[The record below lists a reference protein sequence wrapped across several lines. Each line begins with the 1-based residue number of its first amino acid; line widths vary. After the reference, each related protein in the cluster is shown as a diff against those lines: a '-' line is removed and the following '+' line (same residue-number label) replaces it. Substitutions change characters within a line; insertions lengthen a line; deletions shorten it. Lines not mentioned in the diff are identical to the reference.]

1 MNRLDLSDRDDRLLH
16 RVLRL
21 QADQVGDDVFIMSGD
36 RRLTFADVDARAD
49 ELAAGLRALGVS
61 RGDTVAVLMES
72 CPEFVLLSFAVNRL
86 GAVWVATN
94 VDFKGEWLRGSLHD
108 SRARVLVVDAGLLAR
123 VVELGDGLPFEH
135 IVVRDGA
142 GGLDLTGPGAG
153 SGTSGPGPVAGREAP
168 APVAGREH
176 GHYGDTAAVLW
187 TSGTTGR
194 SKGVMQSHNAWL
206 RGAESGANTS
216 GAREGD
222 VLYCC
227 LPMHNSAAWVA
238 IVYRALV
245 CGLPFGLDPRFS
257 VADFW
262 DRVRFY
268 GATQTFTLGAM
279 HVFLWQQPER
289 PDDAANPVRV
299 ASCVPMPEALL
310 EPFKRRFAI
319 EQIYQGYGQ
328 SEVLGLLSRVDDG
341 RRRWSANTA
350 GVPLPGIDV
359 RLLDD
364 DDREVGVGEVGEICV
379 RPTEPYVLFNGYFND
394 AEATLRASR
403 NLWYHTGDLGRRN
416 DEGEYFFF
424 DRKADYIRY
433 KGRSVSSFAVEAVVT
448 AHPAVVE
455 CAAYGVT
462 SAELES
468 EAEIKVDVVVR
479 PGACVEPDE
488 LARFVNDRAPY
499 FLVPRYIELV
509 AELPH
514 TPTGRV
520 QKYVARRRGVTDA
533 TWDRDA
539 VGFAV
544 HR

>member
-1 MNRLDLSDRDDRLLH
+1 MNRLDLSARADRLLH
-16 RVLRL
+16 AALRQ
-21 QADQVGDDVFIMSGD
+21 QADQVGDSVFMMSGD
-36 RRLTFADVDARAD
+36 RHYTFADVNTLAD
-49 ELAAGLRALGVS
+49 ELAAGLQARGVG

-72 CPEFVLLSFAVNRL
+72 CAEFVLLSFAVNRL
-86 GAVWVATN
+86 GAVWVPAN
-94 VDFKGEWLRGSLHD
+94 VDFKGEWVRVSLCD
-108 SRARVLVVDAGLLAR
+108 SRARVLVVDADLLAR
-123 VVELGDGLPFEH
+123 VDELGDVGFDH
-135 IVVRDGA
+135 VVVRDESGLVGLA
-142 GGLDLTGPGAG
+142 VSGG
-153 SGTSGPGPVAGREAP
+153 RAP
-168 APVAGREH
+168 AVE

-194 SKGVMQSHNAWL
+194 AKGVMQSHNAWL
-206 RGAESGANTS
+206 RGAESGAVTS

-238 IVYRALV
+238 VVYRALV

-257 VADFW
+257 VAEFW

-279 HVFLWQQPER
+279 HIFLWQQPER
-289 PDDAANPVRV
+289 PDDGANPVRV
-299 ASCVPMPEALL
+299 ASCIPMPERLL

-341 RRRWSANTA
+341 SRQWSPNTA
-350 GVPLPGIDV
+350 GIPQPDLEV

-364 DDREVGVGEVGEICV
+364 DDCEVPVGAVGEISV
-379 RPTEPYVLFNGYFND
+379 RAREPYVLFNGYFND
-394 AEATLRASR
+394 AEATLRSTR

-416 DEGEYFFF
+416 EKGEYFFF

-433 KGRSVSSFAVEAVVT
+433 KGRSVSSFAVEAAVT
-448 AHPAVVE
+448 AHPAVLE

-468 EAEIKVDVVVR
+468 EAEIKVDVVLHPAASAR
-479 PGACVEPDE
+479 PDE
-488 LARFVNDRAPY
+488 LARFVNDNAPY
-499 FLVPRYIELV
+499 FFVPRYIELV

-520 QKYVARRRGVTDA
+520 QKYLVRRRGVTPD

-539 VGFAV
+539 AGFEV
-544 HR
+544 VR

>member
-16 RVLRL
+16 RVLRV
-21 QADQVGDDVFIMSGD
+21 QAEQVGDDVFIMSGD

-49 ELAAGLRALGVS
+49 ELAAGLRARGVG

-72 CPEFVLLSFAVNRL
+72 CAEFVLLSFAVNRL
-86 GAVWVATN
+86 GAVWVPTN
-94 VDFKGEWLRGSLHD
+94 VDYKGEWLRGSLHD
-108 SRARVLVVDAGLLAR
+108 SRARVLVVDARLLPR

-135 IVVRDGA
+135 VVVRDDAGA
-142 GGLDLTGPGAG
+142 LDLSGRASGARG
-153 SGTSGPGPVAGREAP
+153 ED
-168 APVAGREH
+168 

-206 RGAESGANTS
+206 RGAESGATTS

-238 IVYRALV
+238 VVYRALV

-257 VADFW
+257 VGDFW

-289 PDDAANPVRV
+289 ADDAANPVRV
-299 ASCVPMPEALL
+299 ASCIPMPEALL

-341 RRRWSANTA
+341 RRRWSPNTA

-364 DDREVGVGEVGEICV
+364 DDRDVAVGEVGEICV

-394 AEATLRASR
+394 AEATLRAGR
-403 NLWYHTGDLGRRN
+403 NFWYHTGDLGRRN
-416 DEGEYFFF
+416 DEGEHFFF

-433 KGRSVSSFAVEAVVT
+433 KGRSVSSFAVEAAVT
-448 AHPAVVE
+448 AHPAVAE

-468 EAEIKVDVVVR
+468 EAEIKVDVVAR
-479 PGACVEPDE
+479 PGACVRPDE
-488 LARFVNDRAPY
+488 LARFVNDNAPY
-499 FLVPRYIELV
+499 FLVPRYIEIV
-509 AELPH
+509 TELPH

-520 QKYVARRRGVTDA
+520 QKYVVRRRGVTEA
-533 TWDRDA
+533 TWDREA
-539 VGFAV
+539 VGFV
-544 HR
+544 VER

>member
-16 RVLRL
+16 RVLRV
-21 QADQVGDDVFIMSGD
+21 QAEQVGDDVFIMAGD

-49 ELAAGLRALGVS
+49 ELAAGLRALGVG

-72 CPEFVLLSFAVNRL
+72 CAEFVLLSFAVNRL
-86 GAVWVATN
+86 GAVWVPTN
-94 VDFKGEWLRGSLHD
+94 VDYKGEWLRGSLHD
-108 SRARVLVVDAGLLAR
+108 SRARVLVVDAGLLPR
-123 VVELGDGLPFEH
+123 VVGLGDGLPFEH
-135 IVVRDGA
+135 VVVRDESGELELSGHVSGA
-142 GGLDLTGPGAG
+142 GGED
-153 SGTSGPGPVAGREAP
+153 
-168 APVAGREH
+168 

-206 RGAESGANTS
+206 RGAESGATTS

-289 PDDAANPVRV
+289 ADDAANPVRV
-299 ASCVPMPEALL
+299 ASCIPMPEALL

-328 SEVLGLLSRVDDG
+328 SEVLGLVSRVDDG
-341 RRRWSANTA
+341 RRRWSPNTA
-350 GVPLPGIDV
+350 GVPLAGIEV

-364 DDREVGVGEVGEICV
+364 DDREVEVGEVGEICV

-394 AEATLRASR
+394 ADATLRAVR

-433 KGRSVSSFAVEAVVT
+433 KGRSVSSFAVEAAIT
-448 AHPAVVE
+448 AHPAVSE

-468 EAEIKVDVVVR
+468 EAEIKVDVVAL
-479 PGACVEPDE
+479 PGACVSPHE
-488 LARFVNDRAPY
+488 LARFVNDNAPY

-509 AELPH
+509 TELPH

-520 QKYVARRRGVTDA
+520 QKYLVRRRGVTEA

-539 VGFAV
+539 AGFAV
-544 HR
+544 ER

>member
-1 MNRLDLSDRDDRLLH
+1 MNRLDLSDRHDRLLH

-21 QADQVGDDVFIMSGD
+21 QAEQVGDDVFIMSGD
-36 RRLTFADVDARAD
+36 RHFTFADVDRRAD
-49 ELAAGLRALGVS
+49 ELAAGLHALGVS

-72 CPEFVLLSFAVNRL
+72 CPEFVLLSFAVNRI

-108 SRARVLVVDAGLLAR
+108 SRARVLVVDARLLPR

-135 IVVRDGA
+135 VVVRDESGA
-142 GGLDLTGPGAG
+142 LDL
-153 SGTSGPGPVAGREAP
+153 SGPASAAKSGDAVSVRTGED
-168 APVAGREH
+168 

-206 RGAESGANTS
+206 RGAESGATTS
-216 GAREGD
+216 GARDGD

-289 PDDAANPVRV
+289 PDDAVNPVRV

-341 RRRWSANTA
+341 RRRWSPNTA

-364 DDREVGVGEVGEICV
+364 DDREVEVDEVGEICV
-379 RPTEPYVLFNGYFND
+379 RPTEPYVLFNGYFDD
-394 AEATLRASR
+394 ADATLRAVR

-416 DEGEYFFF
+416 EEGEYFFF

-433 KGRSVSSFAVEAVVT
+433 KGRSVSSFAVEATV
-448 AHPAVVE
+448 AGHPGVAE

-468 EAEIKVDVVVR
+468 EAEIKVDVVLR
-479 PGACVEPDE
+479 PGACVQPDE
-488 LARFVNDRAPY
+488 LARFVNDNAPY

-520 QKYVARRRGVTDA
+520 QKYLVRRRGVTAA

-539 VGFAV
+539 VGFV
-544 HR
+544 VER

>member
-1 MNRLDLSDRDDRLLH
+1 MNRLDLSDRHDRLLH
-16 RVLRL
+16 RVLRR
-21 QADQVGDDVFIMSGD
+21 QADEVGDDVFIVSAD
-36 RRLTFADVDARAD
+36 RRLTFAEVDARAG
-49 ELAAGLRALGVS
+49 ELAGGLRSIGVAP
-61 RGDTVAVLMES
+61 GDTVAVLMES
-72 CPEFVLLSFAVNRL
+72 CPEFVTLSFAVNRL
-86 GAVWVATN
+86 GAVWVPTN
-94 VDFKGEWLRGSLHD
+94 VDFKGDWLRGSLHD
-108 SRARVLVVDAGLLAR
+108 SRARVLVVDAGLLPR
-123 VVELGDGLPFEH
+123 VVELGDGLTFEH
-135 IVVRDGA
+135 VIVRDETGA
-142 GGLDLTGPGAG
+142 LDLTGQGGAV
-153 SGTSGPGPVAGREAP
+153 PDVAA
-168 APVAGREH
+168 
-176 GHYGDTAAVLW
+176 HYGDTAAVLW

-194 SKGVMQSHNAWL
+194 AKGVMQSHNAWL
-206 RGAESGANTS
+206 RGAESGATTS

-289 PDDAANPVRV
+289 PDDSENPVRV

-341 RRRWSANTA
+341 RRRWSANTT
-350 GVPLPGIDV
+350 GVPLPGIEV
-359 RLLDD
+359 RLLSDD
-364 DDREVGVGEVGEICV
+364 DLEVAVGEVGEICV
-379 RPTEPYVLFNGYFND
+379 RPTEPYALFNGYFHD
-394 AEATLRASR
+394 ADATLRAGR
-403 NLWYHTGDLGRRN
+403 NLWYHTGDLGRCN
-416 DEGEYFFF
+416 EAGEYFFF

-433 KGRSVSSFAVEAVVT
+433 KGRSVSSFAVEATVT
-448 AHPAVVE
+448 AHPAVSE

-468 EAEIKVDVVVR
+468 EAEIKVDVVVQ
-479 PGACVEPDE
+479 PGMGVKPDE
-488 LARFVNDRAPY
+488 LARFVNDNAPH

-509 AELPH
+509 GELPH

-520 QKYVARRRGVTDA
+520 QKYLVRRRGVTEA

-539 VGFAV
+539 EGFV
-544 HR
+544 VER

>member
-1 MNRLDLSDRDDRLLH
+1 MNRVDLADRNDRLLH
-16 RVLRL
+16 RVLRR
-21 QADQVGDDVFIMSGD
+21 QADEVGDDVFIMSGD
-36 RRLTFADVDARAD
+36 RRLTFGEVDARAD
-49 ELAAGLRALGVS
+49 ELAAGLRALGVT
-61 RGDTVAVLMES
+61 RGDSVAVLMES
-72 CPEFVLLSFAVNRL
+72 CPEFVVLSFAINRL

-94 VDFKGEWLRGSLHD
+94 VDFKGDWLRGSLHD
-108 SRARVLVVDAGLLAR
+108 SRARVLVADAGLLTR
-123 VVELGDGLPFEH
+123 VLELGEGLPFEH
-135 IVVRDGA
+135 VVVRDAA
-142 GGLDLTGPGAG
+142 GGLNLTGPRRGA
-153 SGTSGPGPVAGREAP
+153 PDVD
-168 APVAGREH
+168 

-206 RGAESGANTS
+206 RGAESGATTS
-216 GAREGD
+216 GARDGD

-257 VADFW
+257 VVDFW

-299 ASCVPMPEALL
+299 ASCVPMPEPLL

-364 DDREVGVGEVGEICV
+364 DDREVEVGEVGEICV

-394 AEATLRASR
+394 AEATLRAGR

-416 DEGEYFFF
+416 EEGEYFFF

-433 KGRSVSSFAVEAVVT
+433 KGRSVSSFAVEAAVA
-448 AHPAVVE
+448 AHPAVAE

-462 SAELES
+462 SAELDS
-468 EAEIKVDVVVR
+468 EAEIKVDVVMQPGVR
-479 PGACVEPDE
+479 VEPDE
-488 LARFVNDRAPY
+488 LARFVNDNAPY

-520 QKYVARRRGVTDA
+520 QKYLARGRGVTQA

-539 VGFAV
+539 VGFV
-544 HR
+544 VQR

>member
-1 MNRLDLSDRDDRLLH
+1 MNRLDLSHRDDRLLH
-16 RVLRL
+16 RVLRV
-21 QADQVGDDVFIMSGD
+21 QAEQVGDDVFIMSGD

-49 ELAAGLRALGVS
+49 ELAAGLRALGVA

-72 CPEFVLLSFAVNRL
+72 CAEFVLLSFAVNRL
-86 GAVWVATN
+86 GAVWVPTN
-94 VDFKGEWLRGSLHD
+94 IDYKGEWLRGSLHD
-108 SRARVLVVDAGLLAR
+108 SRARVLVVDARLLPR

-135 IVVRDGA
+135 VVVRDESGA
-142 GGLDLTGPGAG
+142 LELTGPSA
-153 SGTSGPGPVAGREAP
+153 PGGED
-168 APVAGREH
+168 

-206 RGAESGANTS
+206 RGAESGATTS
-216 GAREGD
+216 GARDGD

-341 RRRWSANTA
+341 SRRWSPNAA

-364 DDREVGVGEVGEICV
+364 DDREVPVGDVGEICV

-394 AEATLRASR
+394 AEATLRAGR

-416 DEGEYFFF
+416 DQGEHFFF

-433 KGRSVSSFAVEAVVT
+433 KGRSVSSLAVEAAVT
-448 AHPAVVE
+448 AHPAVAE

-462 SAELES
+462 AAELAS
-468 EAEIKVDVVVR
+468 VAEIKVDVVLQ
-479 PGACVEPDE
+479 PGGRVEPDE
-488 LARFVNDRAPY
+488 LARFVNDNAPY
-499 FLVPRYIELV
+499 FFVPRYIELV

-520 QKYVARRRGVTDA
+520 QKYLVRQRGVTDA

-539 VGFAV
+539 VAFV
-544 HR
+544 VER

>member
-1 MNRLDLSDRDDRLLH
+1 
-16 RVLRL
+16 
-21 QADQVGDDVFIMSGD
+21 
-36 RRLTFADVDARAD
+36 
-49 ELAAGLRALGVS
+49 
-61 RGDTVAVLMES
+61 
-72 CPEFVLLSFAVNRL
+72 
-86 GAVWVATN
+86 
-94 VDFKGEWLRGSLHD
+94 
-108 SRARVLVVDAGLLAR
+108 
-123 VVELGDGLPFEH
+123 LGDGLPFEH
-135 IVVRDGA
+135 VVVRDEA
-142 GGLDLTGPGAG
+142 GVLDLAAPGAG
-153 SGTSGPGPVAGREAP
+153 QPAGDGG
-168 APVAGREH
+168 V
-176 GHYGDTAAVLW
+176 HYGDTAAVLW

-206 RGAESGANTS
+206 RGAESGATTS

-222 VLYCC
+222 VLYSC

-238 IVYRALV
+238 VVYRALV

-279 HVFLWQQPER
+279 HVFLWKQPER
-289 PDDAANPVRV
+289 PDDALNPVRV
-299 ASCVPMPEALL
+299 ASCVPMPEPLL

-341 RRRWSANTA
+341 RRRWSPNTA
-350 GVPLPGIDV
+350 GVPLAGIDV

-364 DDREVGVGEVGEICV
+364 DDREVEVGEVGELCV

-394 AEATLRASR
+394 AEATLRAGR

-416 DEGEYFFF
+416 EEGEYFFF

-433 KGRSVSSFAVEAVVT
+433 KGRSVSSFAVEAAVT
-448 AHPAVVE
+448 AHPAVAE
-455 CAAYGVT
+455 CAAYGIT

-468 EAEIKVDVVVR
+468 EAEIKVDVVAK
-479 PGACVEPDE
+479 PGACVKPDE
-488 LARFVNDRAPY
+488 LARFVNDNAPY
-499 FLVPRYIELV
+499 FFVPRYIELV

-520 QKYVARRRGVTDA
+520 QKYLVRRRGVTEA

-539 VGFAV
+539 AGFVV

>member
-16 RVLRL
+16 RVLRR
-21 QADQVGDDVFIMSGD
+21 QADQVGDDVFMMAGD
-36 RRLTFADVDARAD
+36 RRFTFAEVDARAG
-49 ELAAGLRALGVS
+49 ELAAGLRALGVG

-86 GAVWVATN
+86 GAVWVPTN
-94 VDFKGEWLRGSLHD
+94 VDFKGEWLRGSLCD
-108 SRARVLVVDAGLLAR
+108 SRARVLVVDAGLLTR
-123 VVELGDGLPFEH
+123 VVELGAGLPFEH
-135 IVVRDGA
+135 VVVRDEAGA
-142 GGLDLTGPGAG
+142 LDLAEPGAG
-153 SGTSGPGPVAGREAP
+153 EPAGDGG
-168 APVAGREH
+168 VN
-176 GHYGDTAAVLW
+176 YGDTAAVLW

-194 SKGVMQSHNAWL
+194 AKGVMQSHNAWL
-206 RGAESGANTS
+206 RGAESGAITS

-238 IVYRALV
+238 VVYRALV

-257 VADFW
+257 VVDFW

-289 PDDAANPVRV
+289 PDDAVNPVRV
-299 ASCVPMPEALL
+299 AACIPMPEPLL

-341 RRRWSANTA
+341 RRRWSPNTA
-350 GVPLPGIDV
+350 GIPLPGIDV

-364 DDREVGVGEVGEICV
+364 DDREVAVGEVGELCV

-394 AEATLRASR
+394 AETTLRAGR

-416 DEGEYFFF
+416 EEGEHFFF

-433 KGRSVSSFAVEAVVT
+433 KGRSVSSFAVEAAVT
-448 AHPAVVE
+448 AHPAVAE
-455 CAAYGVT
+455 CAAYGIT

-468 EAEIKVDVVVR
+468 EAEIKVDVVVQ
-479 PGACVEPDE
+479 PGACVKPDE
-488 LARFVNDRAPY
+488 LARFVNDNAPY
-499 FLVPRYIELV
+499 FFVPRYIELV

-520 QKYVARRRGVTDA
+520 QKYLVRRRGVTEA

-539 VGFAV
+539 AGFV
-544 HR
+544 VRR

>member
-1 MNRLDLSDRDDRLLH
+1 
-16 RVLRL
+16 
-21 QADQVGDDVFIMSGD
+21 
-36 RRLTFADVDARAD
+36 
-49 ELAAGLRALGVS
+49 
-61 RGDTVAVLMES
+61 
-72 CPEFVLLSFAVNRL
+72 
-86 GAVWVATN
+86 
-94 VDFKGEWLRGSLHD
+94 
-108 SRARVLVVDAGLLAR
+108 
-123 VVELGDGLPFEH
+123 
-135 IVVRDGA
+135 
-142 GGLDLTGPGAG
+142 
-153 SGTSGPGPVAGREAP
+153 
-168 APVAGREH
+168 
-176 GHYGDTAAVLW
+176 
-187 TSGTTGR
+187 
-194 SKGVMQSHNAWL
+194 MQSHNAWL
-206 RGAESGANTS
+206 RGAESGATTS

-268 GATQTFTLGAM
+268 GATQIFTLGAM

-289 PDDAANPVRV
+289 PDDADNPVRV
-299 ASCVPMPEALL
+299 ASCIPMPEPLL
-310 EPFKRRFAI
+310 EPFKRRFGI

-341 RRRWSANTA
+341 RRRWSPNTA

-394 AEATLRASR
+394 AEATLRAGR

-416 DEGEYFFF
+416 EEGEYFFF

-433 KGRSVSSFAVEAVVT
+433 KGRSMSSFEVEAAVT
-448 AHPAVVE
+448 AHPAVAE

-468 EAEIKVDVVVR
+468 EAEIKVDVVAQAGRVR
-479 PGACVEPDE
+479 A
-488 LARFVNDRAPY
+488 ARRARPLRQRQRALLLRAP
-499 FLVPRYIELV
+499 LHR
-509 AELPH
+509 
-514 TPTGRV
+514 
-520 QKYVARRRGVTDA
+520 ARRRAAAHPDRPRAEVPACAGAASPRRRGTATPPASWWSDERAVERPRARGGRRARVVGARAGRRRGRDGGGRARAGGGDDRGARRWRAAWPPPRHDGPYSGLHGRELDLSTPAGPLPLSPVIGDCNPSAPDVRLRFEDGRVRGHGPPDPPPRGPAGGRPRRGGGDDRRPVGGGGAVRPRPDLRHPLDDGSVPPSHPPPPGADA
-533 TWDRDA
+533 GGPVRA
-539 VGFAV
+539 GRRRGGARVV
-544 HR
+544 HDLRR

>member
-16 RVLRL
+16 RVLRV
-21 QADQVGDDVFIMSGD
+21 QAEQVGDDVFMMSGD
-36 RRLTFADVDARAD
+36 RRLTFAHVDARAD
-49 ELAAGLRALGVS
+49 ELAAGLRTLGVG

-94 VDFKGEWLRGSLHD
+94 VDYKGEWLRASLHD
-108 SRARVLVVDAGLLAR
+108 SRARVLVVDARLLPR
-123 VVELGDGLPFEH
+123 VVELGDGLPFEYV
-135 IVVRDGA
+135 VVRDESGA
-142 GGLDLTGPGAG
+142 LDLSGHVSGAR
-153 SGTSGPGPVAGREAP
+153 T
-168 APVAGREH
+168 EH

-206 RGAESGANTS
+206 RGAESGATTS

-222 VLYCC
+222 VLYSC

-299 ASCVPMPEALL
+299 ASCIPMPEALL
-310 EPFKRRFAI
+310 EPFKQRFAI

-341 RRRWSANTA
+341 RRRWSPNTA
-350 GVPLPGIDV
+350 GVPLAGIDV

-364 DDREVGVGEVGEICV
+364 DDREVGVGDVGEICV

-394 AEATLRASR
+394 ADATLRAVR

-416 DEGEYFFF
+416 EDGEHFFF

-433 KGRSVSSFAVEAVVT
+433 KGRSVSSFAVEAAVT
-448 AHPAVVE
+448 AHPAVAE

-462 SAELES
+462 SAQLES

-479 PGACVEPDE
+479 PGACVRPDE
-488 LARFVNDRAPY
+488 LARFVNDNAPY

-520 QKYVARRRGVTDA
+520 QKYVVRGRGVTEA
-533 TWDRDA
+533 TWDREA
-539 VGFAV
+539 MGFV
-544 HR
+544 VER

>member
-1 MNRLDLSDRDDRLLH
+1 
-16 RVLRL
+16 
-21 QADQVGDDVFIMSGD
+21 MSV
-36 RRLTFADVDARAD
+36 RT
-49 ELAAGLRALGVS
+49 
-61 RGDTVAVLMES
+61 
-72 CPEFVLLSFAVNRL
+72 
-86 GAVWVATN
+86 
-94 VDFKGEWLRGSLHD
+94 GED
-108 SRARVLVVDAGLLAR
+108 
-123 VVELGDGLPFEH
+123 
-135 IVVRDGA
+135 
-142 GGLDLTGPGAG
+142 
-153 SGTSGPGPVAGREAP
+153 
-168 APVAGREH
+168 

-206 RGAESGANTS
+206 RGAESGATTS
-216 GAREGD
+216 GARDGD

-279 HVFLWQQPER
+279 HAFLWQQPER
-289 PDDAANPVRV
+289 PDDAVNPVRV
-299 ASCVPMPEALL
+299 ASCVPMPEGLL

-341 RRRWSANTA
+341 RRRWSPNTA

-364 DDREVGVGEVGEICV
+364 DDREVEVDEVGEICV
-379 RPTEPYVLFNGYFND
+379 RPTEPYVLFNGYFDD
-394 AEATLRASR
+394 ADATLRAVR

-416 DEGEYFFF
+416 EEGEYFFF

-433 KGRSVSSFAVEAVVT
+433 KGRSVSSFAVEATV
-448 AHPAVVE
+448 AGHPGVAE

-468 EAEIKVDVVVR
+468 EAEIKVDVVLR
-479 PGACVEPDE
+479 PGACVQPDE
-488 LARFVNDRAPY
+488 LARFVNDNAPY

-520 QKYVARRRGVTDA
+520 QKYLVRRRGVTAA

-539 VGFAV
+539 VGFV
-544 HR
+544 VER